1 MIMENTGDRYQ
12 KMSRR
17 LKELRAAKGMT
28 QSEIAGEAI
37 SRNMLSL
44 IENGQARPSVDTLL
58 YLAAKLEVPAGY
70 FFSADEKEDA
80 YYAKLGAIT
89 KLREVFADGKYK
101 ECIDI
106 CRELDSADDE
116 VAYIRAMSEL
126 GLVKDYFARY
136 MFTAAVRHLR
146 YAKDAA
152 HYTAYGKKE
161 ILSTISFIEIFLNN
175 ALSDDIE
182 EELLCPE
189 MYEGS
194 LVSPSFFCYLNCIS
208 LFSVDRADDVR
219 AILSTPFMTDSLH
232 IAYLESKLLI
242 ADGHISEAAEE
253 LAKIYADPAVGF
265 FTLYRAATDLEY
277 CYGML
282 EDYRSAYECAK
293 RKLKLIEDF
302 SK

>member
-1 MIMENTGDRYQ
+1 MDSNKERYR
-12 KMSRR
+12 KMSKR
-17 LKELRAAKGMT
+17 LKELRIARGLT
-28 QSEIAGEAI
+28 QSEVAGDSI

-80 YYAKLGAIT
+80 YYEKLEAIT
-89 KLREVFADGKYK
+89 KLRSAYADGRYK
-101 ECIDI
+101 ECLDI
-106 CRELDSADDE
+106 CRDIGSTDDE
-116 VAYIRAMSEL
+116 AAYIRAMSEL
-126 GLVKDYFARY
+126 NLVKDYFERY
-136 MFTAAVRHLR
+136 MFSAAVRHLR

-152 HYTAYGKKE
+152 HYTVYEKKE
-161 ILSTISFIEIFLNN
+161 ILATISFIEIFLTS
-175 ALSDDIE
+175 ALSDNIE

-194 LVSPSFFCYLNCIS
+194 LVPPSFFCYLNCIS

-219 AILSTPFMTDSLH
+219 ALLSTPLMTDSIH
-232 IAYLESKLLI
+232 IAYLEAKLLI
-242 ADGHISEAAEE
+242 TDGHISEAADE
-253 LAKIYADPAVGF
+253 LAKIYSDPSVGF
-265 FTLYRAATDLEY
+265 FTLYHTATDLEY